1 MTAAEV
7 LTELESLGNA
17 SIKKT
22 LIRHGAREPF
32 FGVKIGDMKPLIKRI
47 KMDYTLSLELY
58 STGVS
63 DAMYLAALIAD
74 DARMTREDLQSWVE
88 KAYWAMLSESAVAW
102 VAAGSP
108 HGWDAALDWIESPQ
122 DTISSCGWATL
133 SSIASTRPDEQ
144 LDLAKLEALL
154 LRVQSKIHD
163 QPNRT
168 KLMMNSFVIHVG
180 SYVKPLAEKAMETAH
195 AIGKVTA
202 DMGDTACKISDA
214 ATSILAA
221 RAKGSLEKKRKS
233 AKC

>member
-1 MTAAEV
+1 MTVTEV
-7 LTELESLGNA
+7 LAELESLGSP

-22 LIRHGAREPF
+22 LMKHGAQEPF
-32 FGVKIGDMKPLIKRI
+32 YGVKVGDMKPIIKRI
-47 KMDYTLSLELY
+47 KMDYALSLELY
-58 STGVS
+58 ATGVS
-63 DAMYLAALIAD
+63 DAMYLAALVAD

-88 KAYWAMLSESAVAW
+88 KAYWSLLSENAVAW

-108 HGWDAALDWIESPQ
+108 HGWGAALDWIESPQ

-133 SSIASTRPDEQ
+133 SSIVSTRPDEH

-154 LRVQSKIHD
+154 LRVPGEIHD
-163 QPNRT
+163 KPNRT

-214 ATSILAA
+214 PTSILAA
-221 RAKGSLEKKRKS
+221 RARGSLENKRKS